1 MADSQELYN
10 RAVHFKGNPS
20 NAGRQNR
27 PGNRKEHFAK
37 MYATKM
43 YLNDAIG
50 RWNHFKTE
58 AGIKSDEGSR
68 ILCWSSL
75 YTKHHDGFNCGKHI
89 THIPGYFSYVN
100 VVIFPHYKTLLRT
113 YSAVESQ
120 TDQPYKDSPKAV
132 YEYILQLIMKVCITF
147 YAFLNPGEKKSN
159 FWFSL
164 WNSIFFISHFQ
175 TNILIIL

>member
-1 MADSQELYN
+1 LILCAPQSLFGYARSKWPTRKSSIIEPSTSK
-10 RAVHFKGNPS
+10 ANPS
-20 NAGRQNR
+20 IAGRQNR

-37 MYATKM
+37 RYATKM

-75 YTKHHDGFNCGKHI
+75 YTKHQDGFNCGKHI

-100 VVIFPHYKTLLRT
+100 VVIFPHYKTLLCT
-113 YSAVESQ
+113 FSAVEIQ
-120 TDQPYKDSPKAV
+120 TDQQPDETIQCSMSHCQYMFSKGK
-132 YEYILQLIMKVCITF
+132 QLNGAI
-147 YAFLNPGEKKSN
+147 
-159 FWFSL
+159 
-164 WNSIFFISHFQ
+164 
-175 TNILIIL
+175 